1 MDTMDFSVPE
11 QFRAFVQSRVDE
23 GGFGS
28 TNDYIA
34 QLVEEDR
41 KRKTR
46 EWLEAEIA
54 KGIDSGPPEP
64 MTAEDW
70 ESIRNEVR
78 GRIESRI
85 KKAM

>member
-28 TNDYIA
+28 TNDYLA
-34 QLVEEDR
+34 QLIEEDR
-41 KRKTR
+41 KRTTR

-54 KGIDSGPPEP
+54 KGIDSGPAEP
-64 MTAEDW
+64 MTSQDW
-70 ESIRNEVR
+70 ADLRKR
-78 GRIESRI
+78 
-85 KKAM
+85 AMERSQ